1 MGWFIAAVVTVS
13 VGLGGLIGYK
23 WAQSENENKE
33 HDKELEE
40 FFNGL

>member
-23 WAQSENENKE
+23 WAKSENKE